1 MTNAAPASGTLSHR
15 PKRADARRNY
25 EKLVAAARTAFGEE
39 GVSASLEDIARRAEV
54 GIGTLY
60 RHFPTRR
67 ELFEAVYIDEVE
79 AVSRSAADLSG
90 EPPWEALVGWLRRLV
105 DYIGTKRALAEE
117 LIHDSEIFRRC
128 RDEVYAAGQPLLERA
143 QTAGVVRSDTN
154 IDDVMRLVSG
164 ITLVKVTEPAQLER
178 VLNLALDGLRPQ
190 APRS

>member
-1 MTNAAPASGTLSHR
+1 MTNAIPASGTLSTR

-25 EKLVAAARTAFGEE
+25 DKLVATARTAFGED
-39 GVSASLEDIARRAEV
+39 GVSTSLEDIARRAEV

-67 ELFEAVYIDEVE
+67 DLFEAVYIDEVE
-79 AVSRSAADLSG
+79 ALSRSAADLAG
-90 EPPWEALVGWLRRLV
+90 EPPWDALVGWLRRLV
-105 DYIGTKRALAEE
+105 EYIGTKRALAEE

-128 RDEVYAAGQPLLERA
+128 RDEVYAAGQPLLARA
-143 QTAGVVRSDTN
+143 QTAGVVRPDTN